1 MIHSF
6 TSRLTLRYLAA
17 LPCMSLAPLA
27 PFRLLCAAIK
37 FAVQRHGKGD
47 LAASHYDVTA
57 ALPHT
62 FKAVGNEQIA
72 QLRAREEAQLR
83 HASLRV
89 L

>member
-1 MIHSF
+1 MRRSF
-6 TSRLTLRYLAA
+6 EERARKSA
-17 LPCMSLAPLA
+17 LPNNSAK
-27 PFRLLCAAIK
+27 CAAIK

-62 FKAVGNEQIA
+62 FEAVGNEQIA